1 MGGIDS
7 MKAYVELFVKEDD
20 SPECPGEIAL
30 RLNNIIQVSEEFKA
44 TMLGFIHGTVAL
56 LHQKIN
62 GKIYPAAFSVVSII
76 YNMNAISRINC

>member
-1 MGGIDS
+1 MGGIDK
-7 MKAYVELFVKEDD
+7 MKEYVESFVKEVD

-44 TMLGFIHGTVAL
+44 TILGFQRGTVAL

-76 YNMNAISRINC
+76 YHMNAFSGINH